1 MWDTGLRQSA
11 SWESVVGRMCNERA
25 TPRAAFFCWTNSV
38 FIQILFPTTHA
49 LSSTLPASSSSIL
62 RQTRSHIFS
71 TNMSKLQTVDE
82 NTSKSMSKYK
92 TPRVYCSYTNNASLV
107 IVCVKCYCLKY
118 QQIFIVQVS
127 NERLHLSPC
136 DPPSSWL
143 ICSHFTLVHPP
154 WQSYTS
160 HQELLCYTLNTLN
173 TVFTILGTLLT
184 TTCLQSLLSITWTG
198 GAEKIGVNDDICGGD
213 NKCFA
218 VCSTQ
223 YWSIKHLFSIN
234 TPSSHPSHSTH
245 TLHPVYTTAPVW
257 GGGTPGP
264 GRVVFVL
271 TRETES
277 STASVTRV
285 NHCKHRH
292 LR

>member
-1 MWDTGLRQSA
+1 
-11 SWESVVGRMCNERA
+11 
-25 TPRAAFFCWTNSV
+25 
-38 FIQILFPTTHA
+38 
-49 LSSTLPASSSSIL
+49 
-62 RQTRSHIFS
+62 
-71 TNMSKLQTVDE
+71 MSKLQTVDE

-92 TPRVYCSYTNNASLV
+92 TSRVYCSYTNNASLV

-143 ICSHFTLVHPP
+143 IRSHFTLVHPP

-160 HQELLCYTLNTLN
+160 HQELLCYTLNT
-173 TVFTILGTLLT
+173 VFTILGTLLT
-184 TTCLQSLLSITWTG
+184 TTCLQSLLSISWTG
-198 GAEKIGVNDDICGGD
+198 GAEKIGANDDICGWD

-234 TPSSHPSHSTH
+234 TPSLPHPPL
-245 TLHPVYTTAPVW
+245 TLNPYITSCLYCCTSVRRWHPRA
-257 GGGTPGP
+257 
-264 GRVVFVL
+264 R
-271 TRETES
+271 
-277 STASVTRV
+277 
-285 NHCKHRH
+285 
-292 LR
+292 